1 MREWD
6 PRAASPAELASV
18 LDTVNA
24 VIAADLPDDPPWQ
37 NAKLR
42 EYLSVTMPGERRV
55 CWIAEE
61 SPGDAASG
69 RPVLGIADILLLGD
83 TGILQVF
90 VDPKARRGSVGR
102 RLLATVIRR
111 AHEEDVSSV
120 AVEVVGG
127 TPAADFFE
135 ANGFRCAYVEIR
147 SLLRLAEVDWPALR
161 EMADG
166 IGAGYR
172 VEYHS
177 GGLPE
182 ELIEPYAATKHTA
195 RDDADSD
202 LRPSSYDPGR
212 LRASLATLN
221 ARGMKPHIVVAIHE
235 ESGTVAGLTEVV
247 TPVQHPTR
255 ADQYDTIVRPD
266 HREHGVAQ
274 AIKARMLFELRSAEP
289 ALREVQTWNAP
300 DNEFMLTVN
309 AELGFK
315 PDREWRE
322 YEADVP
328 DLVTRLGSP

>member
-1 MREWD
+1 VREWD